1 VVSNREWVD
10 GLEVVVQD
18 PKDLKAEAASA
29 KRRPNRAM
37 NRWRRHG
44 SACWNYC
51 YSRIH
56 QLQYRKRTEIAV
68 EIVGQLEAEGRF
80 PQAHYAFDKG
90 GLTLELTRLIESRGK
105 HWVSEIEV
113 SRHTRGRVTG
123 GAWMKWVRS
132 CANSTPRV
140 SGR

>member
-1 VVSNREWVD
+1 MM
-10 GLEVVVQD
+10 
-18 PKDLKAEAASA
+18 AEA
-29 KRRPNRAM
+29 RERLLELL
-37 NRWRRHG
+37 H
-44 SACWNYC
+44 Y
-51 YSRIH
+51 RIH

-68 EIVGQLEAEGRF
+68 EIVRQLEAEGRF

-90 GLTLELTRLIESRGK
+90 VLTLELTRLIESRGK